1 MRRPFLIQKNNFGSI
16 LKVKKYLNQNEGR
29 DILRRQRLAMVLF
42 STNGLK
48 NDSQRCNSNN
58 H

>member
-1 MRRPFLIQKNNFGSI
+1 MRWLFLIQENNFGSI
-16 LKVKKYLNQNEGR
+16 LKVKKHLDQDEGR

-42 STNGLK
+42 STNGVK
-48 NDSQRCNSNN
+48 NDSQRCHSNN